1 MEMMLINK
9 PRCQAVS
16 QCSLLVS
23 LSLLPHKQP
32 KMVDLVPANSLKRL
46 LSTVANP
53 LPPNVSAV
61 IIVVLRKETMDISQR
76 PARTWSALAS
86 TYLKSLYDED
96 AFLEEGQFSLKQF
109 AHVMSTTVPE
119 GEQPYTLQRLVT
131 DLAKHRPRSEWQ
143 MLQDALVIV

>member
-1 MEMMLINK
+1 
-9 PRCQAVS
+9 
-16 QCSLLVS
+16 
-23 LSLLPHKQP
+23 
-32 KMVDLVPANSLKRL
+32 MVDLVPANSLKRL

-61 IIVVLRKETMDISQR
+61 IIVVLRKETMDITQR

-96 AFLEEGQFSLKQF
+96 AFLEKGQFSMKHF

-119 GEQPYTLQRLVT
+119 GESQYTLQRLVKE
-131 DLAKHRPRSEWQ
+131 LVKHRPRNEWR